1 MPGIDQRT
9 QRRRGRR
16 FQSLSGRILFFVVL
30 STGVTAGTVGWIA
43 VRSTQDFLRR
53 EIDRAFPAALVHTA
67 GRLGE
72 VLDDAEADLAR
83 ATAVIESRCRREG
96 QRSCR
101 SSEATLEPTLD
112 ALRPRLSALDTLA
125 VLDASG
131 DLLAASG
138 GHTAGLEARLVRG
151 IPIDESPHEIVPAP
165 QRGRFQLAMRRPL
178 GGAGGG
184 VPWAWLHGWVSSEL
198 LGSEL
203 ASEALSPEAEI
214 FLVDATGRLVG
225 HRPGA
230 LRVGPRITAAALAH
244 PRTVTEYRS
253 QSGLT
258 MLGTSLPFAAGLH
271 LVVEAPREAVYA
283 PVSELLT
290 RVVVIDTAIV
300 LILALLAHQ
309 IAGAIAQPIRALS
322 EGARRIAQGDL
333 EVRIENG
340 TASDE
345 IGLLTRTF
353 NDMTQRLQDTQR
365 NAEAAADALQRQ
377 NEELQGA
384 NEVLE
389 QLSITDGL
397 TKLHNHRFFQDH
409 LTREIKRV
417 RRTREPVSM
426 LLVDIDDFKR
436 LNDRLGHAAGDELL
450 KGIARSLNASVRES
464 DFLARYGGEEFVV
477 VAANTHLEGALHLAE
492 KVRMDVAESSFV
504 VDESMQVFKIT
515 VSIGVAEYCGDRKAF
530 FQRADRALYR
540 AKAEGKNC
548 VVADSIDDA
557 ACDLSAL
564 G

>member
-1 MPGIDQRT
+1 MPGVDQSA

-43 VRSTQDFLRR
+43 VRSTQDFLRG
-53 EIDRAFPAALVHTA
+53 EIDRAFPAALAHTGSRVA
-67 GRLGE
+67 A

-83 ATAVIESRCRREG
+83 AAAVIESRCRREG
-96 QRSCR
+96 PRSCR
-101 SSEATLEPTLD
+101 SNEATLEPTLD
-112 ALRPRLSALDTLA
+112 ALRPRLGALDTLA
-125 VLDASG
+125 VVNTSG

-138 GHTAGLEARLVRG
+138 GEAAGLEARLVRG
-151 IPIDESPHEIVPAP
+151 IPIDQSPHEIVPAP
-165 QRGRFQLAMRRPL
+165 HRGRFQLAMRRPL

-184 VPWAWLHGWVSSEL
+184 APWAWLHGWVGSERL
-198 LGSEL
+198 ASEL
-203 ASEALSPEAEI
+203 ASEALASEAEI
-214 FLVDATGRLVG
+214 LLVDAAGRIVG
-225 HRPGA
+225 HPAGA
-230 LRVGPRITAAALAH
+230 RRLGPRINASALAH

-258 MLGTSLPFAAGLH
+258 MLGSSLPLAPGLH
-271 LVVEAPREAVYA
+271 LVVEAPRKAVYA

-290 RVVVIDTAIV
+290 RVVVIDAAIV

-322 EGARRIAQGDL
+322 EGARRIAEGDL
-333 EVRIENG
+333 EIRIDDG
-340 TASDE
+340 AASDE

-353 NDMTQRLQDTQR
+353 NDMIQRLRDTQR
-365 NAEAAADALQRQ
+365 NAEAATNALQRR

-417 RRTREPVSM
+417 RRTGEPVSM
-426 LLVDIDDFKR
+426 LLIDIDDFKR

-477 VAANTHLEGALHLAE
+477 VAANTHLSGAIHLAE
-492 KVRMDVAESSFV
+492 KVRTDVAESSFV

-530 FQRADRALYR
+530 FQCADRALYR

-548 VVADSIDDA
+548 VVADQQEHA
-557 ACDLSAL
+557 PCDLSAPL
-564 G
+564 